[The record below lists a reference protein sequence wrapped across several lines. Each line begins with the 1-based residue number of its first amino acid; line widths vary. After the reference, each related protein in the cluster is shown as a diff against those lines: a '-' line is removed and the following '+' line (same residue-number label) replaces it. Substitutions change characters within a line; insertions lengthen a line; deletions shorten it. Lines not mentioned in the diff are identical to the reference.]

1 MCPET
6 SAPTLWAPRTT
17 ALRVVGAGAS
27 HVGHRRASNQDVFIV
42 EPELG
47 LYAVLDGMGGTNSGD
62 AAARIAGSALISSVR
77 QHGTA
82 AHDAPGAP
90 DLLETALDAA
100 ARAVFVSA
108 ASSEEYKGMGTT
120 AVACRFIAPRRLVL
134 GHAGDSRAYLL
145 RGERFEM
152 LTLDHT
158 VAQEL
163 VTAGRLTAEEA
174 EQWPGKHVLTRNLG
188 DTNGVQP
195 AMRVLE
201 LEPEDRLLL
210 CSDGLHGELPDGVI
224 RDMLGSSD
232 APIVIAHR
240 FIEAVLDGAARDN
253 VTAVVLAAEPPATSA
268 SGSAAPP
275 S

>member
-27 HVGHRRASNQDVFIV
+27 HPGHRRTSNQDVFV
-42 EPELG
+42 VDPELG

-62 AAARIAGSALISSVR
+62 AAARIARSELISSVR
-77 QHGTA
+77 QQGAA
-82 AHDAPGAP
+82 AHGAQGAP
-90 DLLETALDAA
+90 DVLEVAIDAA
-100 ARAVFVSA
+100 ARAVYTAA
-108 ASSEEYKGMGTT
+108 ASTEEYKGMGTT
-120 AVACRFIAPRRLVL
+120 AVACRFIAPRHMVF

-145 RGERFEM
+145 RGELLEL

-195 AMRVLE
+195 EMRVLE

-210 CSDGLHGELPDGVI
+210 CSDGLHGELPDDVI
-224 RDMLGSSD
+224 RTMLASGES
-232 APIVIAHR
+232 PVVTAHR

-253 VTAVVLAAEPPATSA
+253 VTAVVLAAERIVHRRASADPA
-268 SGSAAPP
+268 
-275 S
+275 